1 MSISEF
7 LGVTV
12 AQEYVFMRNRMI
24 HTYVDDIGV
33 CNFSSD
39 LLLL

>member
-1 MSISEF
+1 M
-7 LGVTV
+7 VTDT
-12 AQEYVFMRNRMI
+12 QEYVFMRNRAI

-33 CNFSSD
+33 CSFSSD